1 MVSKHAFRM
10 RDRVADER
18 LVVSVTSIDLNIV
31 VQRFEYQVHPSSRNS
46 PRFSAS

>member
-18 LVVSVTSIDLNIV
+18 LVVSVTSIDLDIV
-31 VQRFEYQVHPSSRNS
+31 VQRFEYQVHPFQQEQ
-46 PRFSAS
+46 PMV